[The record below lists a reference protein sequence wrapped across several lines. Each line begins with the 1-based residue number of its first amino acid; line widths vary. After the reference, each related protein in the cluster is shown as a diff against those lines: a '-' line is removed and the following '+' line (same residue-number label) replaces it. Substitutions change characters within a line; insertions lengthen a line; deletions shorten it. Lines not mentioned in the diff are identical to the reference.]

1 MLTFLHI
8 VYSKNRT
15 EDCGCCAAKKKQKI
29 YKNVD
34 QMMINNDMQL

>member
-15 EDCGCCAAKKKQKI
+15 EAWGYCAAKKKEER

-34 QMMINNDMQL
+34 HIMINHDM